1 MFVGQQ
7 QLLLL
12 ALGVIVIGIA
22 IVVAISVF
30 NASAM
35 ESNREAVISDLTNI
49 ALTAQQYYRKAAILT
64 GGSNSFTGWT
74 IPTGLL
80 QTSNMSTSVT
90 ATIAAQSVT
99 LVGLGT
105 EIGKDG
111 SSVVGV
117 TMVVGPNAIVSTTVN
132 N

>member
-1 MFVGQQ
+1 
-7 QLLLL
+7 
-12 ALGVIVIGIA
+12 
-22 IVVAISVF
+22 
-30 NASAM
+30 M
-35 ESNREAVISDLTNI
+35 ESNREAVIIDLTNI

-74 IPTGLL
+74 VPPALV
-80 QTSNMSTSVT
+80 QTLNMGTPVNV
-90 ATIAAQSVT
+90 TIAAQSVS

-111 SSVVGV
+111 STVVGV
-117 TMVVGPNAIVSTTVN
+117 TMVVGPNAIISTTVN

>member
-1 MFVGQQ
+1 MGQQ

-12 ALGVIVIGIA
+12 ALGVLVIGIA
-22 IVVAISVF
+22 VVVAISVF

-35 ESNREAVISDLTNI
+35 ETNREAVIVDLTNI
-49 ALTAQQYYRKAAILT
+49 ALMAQQYYRKPAILK
-64 GGSNSFTGWT
+64 GGSSYSFTGWT
-74 IPTGLL
+74 IPPALL
-80 QTSNMSTSVT
+80 QTSNMSTAVT
-90 ATIAAQSVT
+90 ASVAAQSVI

-111 SSVVGV
+111 STVVGV
-117 TMVVGPNAIVSTTVN
+117 TMVVGPNSIISTTVN

>member
-1 MFVGQQ
+1 VGQQ
-7 QLLLL
+7 QLLLIV
-12 ALGVIVIGIA
+12 LGVLVIGIA

-35 ESNREAVISDLTNI
+35 ETNREAVIIDLTNI
-49 ALTAQQYYRKAAILT
+49 ALMAQQYYRKPAILN
-64 GGSNSFTGWT
+64 GGSYTFNNWA
-74 IPTGLL
+74 IPPPLV
-80 QTSNMSTSVT
+80 QTSNMSVAVT
-90 ATIAAQSVT
+90 ATVAAQSVI

-111 SSVVGV
+111 STVVGV
-117 TMVVGPNAIVSTTVN
+117 TMVVGPNSIISTTIN

>member
-1 MFVGQQ
+1 MGQQ

-12 ALGVIVIGIA
+12 VLGVIVIGIA
-22 IVVAISVF
+22 VVVAISVF
-30 NASAM
+30 TASAM
-35 ESNREAVISDLTNI
+35 ESNREAVIIDLTNI

-74 IPTGLL
+74 VPPALV
-80 QTSNMSTSVT
+80 QTLNMGTPVNV
-90 ATIAAQSVT
+90 TIAAQSVS

-111 SSVVGV
+111 STVVGV
-117 TMVVGPNAIVSTTVN
+117 TMVVGPNAIISTTVN

>member
-1 MFVGQQ
+1 MGQQ

-12 ALGVIVIGIA
+12 SLGVIVIGIA

-35 ESNREAVISDLTNI
+35 ESNREAVISDLANI
-49 ALTAQQYYRKAAILT
+49 ALMAQQYYRKPAILT
-64 GGSNSFTGWT
+64 GGSNSFKGWT
-74 IPTGLL
+74 IPPALR
-80 QTSNMSTSVT
+80 QTSNMSTTVT
-90 ATIAAQSVT
+90 ATVAAQTVT